1 MTQFS
6 HEDVQSRIKETVTE
20 MEADVIHALKTSKNP
35 DIPDLLAQL
44 KVIEKLGRQIN
55 QKFYTIKLI

>member
-1 MTQFS
+1 
-6 HEDVQSRIKETVTE
+6 